1 MLQNSIAKVTQAFG
15 IQVLKLFHAATEA
28 RYRIY
33 TIPEPEHSLIDHQV
47 IRTFLGTFS
56 FT

>member
-33 TIPEPEHSLIDHQV
+33 TIPEHSLIDHQV